1 MGRFRFRRLSRLPS
15 GCCGKCRRMNGLA
28 MTDKK
33 NKEFGARRK
42 LTDDEL
48 DQLRRLAGLLN
59 LDQVADYFAISR
71 DNFSLM
77 RKEDPEILEIYNSG
91 RSTTIGKVAQTLV
104 QKALEGDTQSL
115 MFYLKT
121 QGRWTEKLDVEV
133 KGEVTLAS
141 ALREMAKTKVIDGD
155 ASEVGQIE
163 EQPTQKAL
171 YDQRVKDD
179 GSYTAATMDADAAT
193 DRLLKGAKQSV
204 ANRRKKAA
212 RRAQADDT

>member
-1 MGRFRFRRLSRLPS
+1 MT
-15 GCCGKCRRMNGLA
+15 GK
-28 MTDKK
+28 T

-59 LDQVADYFAISR
+59 IHQVAAYFRISQS
-71 DNFSLM
+71 NFDAM
-77 RKEDPEILEIYNSG
+77 CREDAEIMEIYQQG
-91 RSTTIGKVAQTLV
+91 RAHTIGRVAQTLV
-104 QKALEGDTQSL
+104 QKALDGDTQSL

-141 ALREMAKTKVIDGD
+141 ALREMAKTKVIDGES
-155 ASEVGQIE
+155 SEVGQIE
-163 EQPTQKAL
+163 EQPKRKAPFI
-171 YDQRVKDD
+171 QSVRDD
-179 GSYTAATMDADAAT
+179 GSSSPATLDTEAAT